1 MDTHTAA
8 ENIRSHQSN
17 ALKLRVVQHK
27 YNDAAR
33 IANHAR
39 AVRVRHHAK
48 ALMRLH
54 NQIRSE
60 AVALVGPDYAWFH
73 CSLGFE
79 PFTSIAQ
86 QSNSDA
92 WGRHVLG
99 AGLVDIYNAADFM
112 AEDAGQVAACTMP
125 PKTLD

>member
-1 MDTHTAA
+1 MDARTAA

-27 YNDAAR
+27 YAAR

-39 AVRVRHHAK
+39 AVRHHAK

-54 NQIRSE
+54 DQIQLE
-60 AVALVGPDYAWFH
+60 AVTLVCPDYAWFH

-79 PFTSIAQ
+79 PFASIAQ
-86 QSNSDA
+86 QSNSDE

-112 AEDAGQVAACTMP
+112 AEDAGQVAAWRRMHCAAQ
-125 PKTLD
+125 TLV

>member
-1 MDTHTAA
+1 MDAHAAA

-17 ALKLRVVQHK
+17 ALKQRVVQHK
-27 YNDAAR
+27 YRDAAR

-39 AVRVRHHAK
+39 AVRHYAK
-48 ALMRLH
+48 SLMRLH

-99 AGLVDIYNAADFM
+99 AGLVRRYLQCRRLHGRGRWPSRSVHCAA
-112 AEDAGQVAACTMP
+112 
-125 PKTLD
+125 KSLD